1 MKIANFREYTG
12 VLREIYTGE
21 AMAETGNYYYT
32 LMSSGKRLN
41 QKKNELRQKIAGLS
55 QKIQIQAE
63 IVRQATDKR
72 RAGLEVNKLKKEKQ
86 ALVKS
91 LKDLQSSDHFNSLS
105 NDAKICVCSGFLF
118 QKYLTNEILKNN
130 PLHFQKNSHGDLI
143 VDASQLRHSDL
154 FTQAAHVKD
163 FIAAYMARYP
173 EKIKT
178 AGYFKTLLNKVDNW
192 QGIMTFVDENFDKL
206 NRQSKEQQDDI
217 QSSHQGAEVVLTFPE
232 EKLFLLRLCNPDA
245 LDYESRK
252 MEHCVGKGGY
262 DSDVSEGKTQIYSL
276 RSEAENGEWIP
287 HATIEFKDGAVKQ
300 ISGHK
305 NQEVKDEY
313 ISATR
318 ESIYHLCQSRDMF
331 ELYRQKKVSGLK
343 NCGYI
348 FSADDYPIDLKNP
361 PKEAHLKMIAEDS
374 PILKLFEPQNL
385 TLDLYTFSF
394 PLTEEKLNLIKKFK
408 QIKTLDARGN
418 IKSKEEAWTVR
429 QKLLAFAG
437 KERTKKFSPHLLREI
452 GFVYDE
458 NNTLHDLTTLSQE
471 ITISSVYKNQGLR
484 FFMPTGLVNV
494 KNFYVGYE
502 IDEEAKSYL
511 QKLKSIK
518 NISTSPEEISKTK
531 DVKIENILEMRETL
545 QNFFK
550 TDDWLQRLDSDLQHT
565 LGFFEKFYPD
575 KPRFSTVNWE
585 DASQKYPRIWID
597 AINTTQPERISKINT
612 NASAWPYM
620 NYKNLDVNE
629 VNIQGKISSQTIAA
643 VNSLK
648 SLGGLNI
655 EKADL
660 SETKELDF
668 SQVKFLTMPQ
678 NQKPDVFKCN
688 FMFREKWT
696 ISSLFEDHAIILREN
711 KNQPPLNK
719 IKLPLDIKH
728 FGYETEYN
736 TKTALP
742 DFRRYPELESLQLNN
757 LDLSD
762 NKVIYLPKSIKY
774 LAFYQCKFGEHPHMD
789 LSGFENLRELRLNES
804 DLSKIKKITLPQ
816 GLEKLETDNTL
827 FNKDA
832 KRPQLPK
839 KTKTIRPAQ
848 GDREI

>member
-1 MKIANFREYTG
+1 M
-12 VLREIYTGE
+12 
-21 AMAETGNYYYT
+21 
-32 LMSSGKRLN
+32 
-41 QKKNELRQKIAGLS
+41 
-55 QKIQIQAE
+55 
-63 IVRQATDKR
+63 
-72 RAGLEVNKLKKEKQ
+72 
-86 ALVKS
+86 
-91 LKDLQSSDHFNSLS
+91 
-105 NDAKICVCSGFLF
+105 
-118 QKYLTNEILKNN
+118 
-130 PLHFQKNSHGDLI
+130 
-143 VDASQLRHSDL
+143 

-173 EKIKT
+173 EKVKT

-192 QGIMTFVDENFDKL
+192 QGIMTFVDEDFDKL
-206 NRQSKEQQDDI
+206 SRQSKERQDDI
-217 QSSHQGAEVVLTFPE
+217 QSSHQGTEVVLTFPE
-232 EKLFLLRLCNPDA
+232 EKLYLLRLCNPDA

-252 MEHCVGKGGY
+252 MDHCVGKGGY

-287 HATIEFKDGAVKQ
+287 HATIEFKDGEVKQ

-305 NQEVKDEY
+305 SQEIEDEY
-313 ISATR
+313 ISAAR

-348 FSADDYPIDLKNP
+348 FSVDDYPIDLKNP
-361 PKEAHLKMIAEDS
+361 PKEAHLKMISEDS

-394 PLTEEKLNLIKKFK
+394 PLTEEKLNFIKKF
-408 QIKTLDARGN
+408 
-418 IKSKEEAWTVR
+418 
-429 QKLLAFAG
+429 
-437 KERTKKFSPHLLREI
+437 
-452 GFVYDE
+452 
-458 NNTLHDLTTLSQE
+458 
-471 ITISSVYKNQGLR
+471 
-484 FFMPTGLVNV
+484 
-494 KNFYVGYE
+494 
-502 IDEEAKSYL
+502 
-511 QKLKSIK
+511 KSIK
-518 NISTSPEEISKTK
+518 NISMSQDKIDKPQE
-531 DVKIENILEMRETL
+531 VKMENILETRECI
-545 QNFFK
+545 QKFFK
-550 TDDWLQRLDSDLQHT
+550 TDDWLQRLDSEQQHS
-565 LGFFEKFYPD
+565 LGFYEKFYPD
-575 KPRFSTVNWE
+575 KPRFSIVDWE

-597 AINTTQPERISKINT
+597 VINTQEPERINKINT
-612 NASAWPYM
+612 EAFAWPYL
-620 NYKNLDVNE
+620 NYKNLEVNE
-629 VNIQGKISSQTIAA
+629 VKIQGKVSSQTIAA
-643 VNSLK
+643 VNSLR

-688 FMFREKWT
+688 FTFREKWT

-736 TKTALP
+736 TKTTLP

-816 GLEKLETDNTL
+816 GLEKLETENTI

-839 KTKTIRPAQ
+839 KTKTIRPTQ
-848 GDREI
+848 CGREI